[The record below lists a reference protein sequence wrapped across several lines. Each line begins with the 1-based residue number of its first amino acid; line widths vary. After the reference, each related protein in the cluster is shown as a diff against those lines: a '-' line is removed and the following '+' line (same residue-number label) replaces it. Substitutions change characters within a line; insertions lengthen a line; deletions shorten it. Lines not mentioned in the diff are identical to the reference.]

1 MLSEN
6 KTITILSVFT
16 AILFVFAFF
25 MVIFYAPI
33 EVNMGLVQKVFYF
46 HMSAA
51 WVGMLAFLMA
61 AVFGILY
68 LVHKDL
74 KWDRLLA
81 SSVEIGL
88 LFTVICILS
97 GMIWARPIWN
107 TWWTWDPRLTTVTIM
122 AFTYIAFILLRRSMD
137 EPSKRAQFSA
147 IYAIIGFVT
156 VPLTFFSARL
166 LRTIHP
172 VIFGSGEVDM
182 NLNQPMLTTMFI
194 SLAAFTVMYVAL
206 LLQRARLMKAEETL
220 MQLRMHTEIDAD
232 WEDQTDA

>member
-6 KTITILSVFT
+6 KTITILSILA

-172 VIFGSGEVDM
+172 IIFGSGGVDM

-194 SLAAFTVMYVAL
+194 SLGAFTVMYAAL
-206 LLQRARLMKAEETL
+206 LLQRARLMQVEETL
-220 MQLRMHTEIDAD
+220 MQLNLHTEIDSD
-232 WEDQTDA
+232 WEDQADA

>member
-6 KTITILSVFT
+6 KTITILSVL
-16 AILFVFAFF
+16 AAVLFVFAFF

-74 KWDRLLA
+74 KWDRLIA

-122 AFTYIAFILLRRSMD
+122 AFTYIAFMLLRRSMD

-220 MQLRMHTEIDAD
+220 MQLRLQTESDAD
-232 WEDQTDA
+232 WEDQADA

>member
-1 MLSEN
+1 
-6 KTITILSVFT
+6 
-16 AILFVFAFF
+16 
-25 MVIFYAPI
+25 
-33 EVNMGLVQKVFYF
+33 MGLVQKVFYF

-74 KWDRLLA
+74 KWDRLIA

-220 MQLRMHTEIDAD
+220 MQLRLQTESDAD
-232 WEDQTDA
+232 WEDQADA